1 VPGNSF
7 IAEAAIAI
15 AIPKARSVTRGLT
28 PSASAIP
35 GQGMVASCA
44 AVLDPRPAPTAG
56 GPRGRP
62 VLAATASRTGVGFP
76 GLAFGLEPMKQA
88 KQQHRATSDHH
99 CSGHKLSTDAQ
110 RDSKLLTHGQR

>member
-1 VPGNSF
+1 MWRGV
-7 IAEAAIAI
+7 AAGAQLALAPRYSIRD
-15 AIPKARSVTRGLT
+15 PC
-28 PSASAIP
+28 
-35 GQGMVASCA
+35 Q
-44 AVLDPRPAPTAG
+44 PRPAHVLGELALELRPPGGLEAPTLIG